1 MQRKKSTFLAVAIA
15 GAVVASIIGISVVS
29 NTQATVGYDTSKLK
43 VTEIAGDKETA
54 KVLKMLNKEDAKKTK
69 TLKEANTDQVDE
81 NTVFVISTTELKDN
95 KNDADFKKTIDK
107 ILKSKGIVLA
117 AGDDTDILRDVV
129 KNLPADSEEAKR
141 RVDTPVMGYK
151 FIEVPDEE
159 NPGQTRFIVDEM
171 HLGPPGGELAE
182 DNSDALALAQWTTTQ
197 DLEG

>member
-95 KNDADFKKTIDK
+95 KNDADFKKND
-107 ILKSKGIVLA
+107 
-117 AGDDTDILRDVV
+117 
-129 KNLPADSEEAKR
+129 
-141 RVDTPVMGYK
+141 
-151 FIEVPDEE
+151 
-159 NPGQTRFIVDEM
+159 
-171 HLGPPGGELAE
+171 
-182 DNSDALALAQWTTTQ
+182 
-197 DLEG
+197 

>member
-1 MQRKKSTFLAVAIA
+1 MMQ
-15 GAVVASIIGISVVS
+15 
-29 NTQATVGYDTSKLK
+29 TS
-43 VTEIAGDKETA
+43 
-54 KVLKMLNKEDAKKTK
+54 
-69 TLKEANTDQVDE
+69 
-81 NTVFVISTTELKDN
+81 
-95 KNDADFKKTIDK
+95 KKTIDK